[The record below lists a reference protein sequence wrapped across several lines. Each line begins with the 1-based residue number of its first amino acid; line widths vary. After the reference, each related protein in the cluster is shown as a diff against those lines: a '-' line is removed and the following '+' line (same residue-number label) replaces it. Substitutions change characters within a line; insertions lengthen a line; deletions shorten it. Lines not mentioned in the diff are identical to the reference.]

1 MKFYNHLYTHPCIP
15 FLPYNPNFIVYN
27 LHALGLNPVLLPSVG
42 SLSNCLVIK
51 ESSATLKL
59 DVGVIKIHL
68 SLPLLLFYNQLLYD
82 IVTPINPS
90 IAAAAV
96 PCHKVLKNSNC
107 PKFPSTVMYSHIS
120 IISTPLI
127 IV

>member
-1 MKFYNHLYTHPCIP
+1 MTLYQLRT
-15 FLPYNPNFIVYN
+15 
-27 LHALGLNPVLLPSVG
+27 GG

-107 PKFPSTVMYSHIS
+107 PKFPSTVSS
-120 IISTPLI
+120 RCTRATGAWSVTDTPPNCKK
-127 IV
+127 VEHDKVCRKTYTGK